1 MDQTT
6 NKESRP
12 DLTVAIM
19 AGGKSSRM
27 GTDKSFVP
35 LLGRPLI
42 EHVLGKVNNLGN
54 ETIIIAN
61 KPESYNYL
69 GLPIFGDLYTN
80 LGPLGGLHSAL
91 HNATSPYILVVACD
105 MPWLN
110 RPLLDYLISLRT
122 TVDVVVPRWSKY
134 PEPMHAV
141 YRKSCLKAVETNL
154 QAGSL
159 KLISFYGQVA
169 VRFVNRGE
177 IEQFDPEGKSFA
189 NVNTP
194 SDLEVAKKQNNQ
206 A

>member
-1 MDQTT
+1 MGI
-6 NKESRP
+6 ELS
-12 DLTVAIM
+12 DLTVAVM

-42 EHVLGKVNNLGN
+42 EHVLAKVNSLGN

-61 KPESYNYL
+61 KPKSYLYL
-69 GLPIFGDLYTN
+69 GLPIFGDMYTD

-91 HNATSPYILVVACD
+91 HNAANPYILVVACD

-110 RPLLDYLISLRT
+110 RPLLDYLISLRKS
-122 TVDVVVPRWSKY
+122 VDVVVPRWSKY

-141 YRKSCLKAVETNL
+141 YRKSCLKAVESNL
-154 QAGSL
+154 QAGTL

-169 VRFVNRGE
+169 VRFVNRDE
-177 IEQFDPEGKSFA
+177 IEQFDPEGQSFA

-194 SDLEVAKKQNNQ
+194 DDLILAKKQNNQ

>member
-1 MDQTT
+1 MDQT
-6 NKESRP
+6 NKQESRP
-12 DLTVAIM
+12 DLTVAVM

-42 EHVLGKVNNLGN
+42 EHVLTKVNSLGN

-61 KPESYNYL
+61 KPESYLYM
-69 GLPIFGDLYTN
+69 GLPIFGDTYTN

-91 HNATSPYILVVACD
+91 HNATNPYILVVACD

-110 RPLLDYLISLRT
+110 RPLLDYQISLRT
-122 TVDVVVPRWSKY
+122 TADVVVPRWSKY

-141 YRKSCLKAVETNL
+141 YRKSCLKAVESNL
-154 QAGSL
+154 QAGAL

-169 VRFVNRGE
+169 VRFVNRDE
-177 IEQFDPEGKSFA
+177 IEQFDPEGQSFV

-194 SDLEVAKKQNNQ
+194 GDLSLANKNE
-206 A
+206 

>member
-1 MDQTT
+1 MDQT
-6 NKESRP
+6 NKKEGLP
-12 DLTVAIM
+12 DLTVAVM

-42 EHVLGKVNNLGN
+42 EHVLTKVFGLGN

-61 KPESYNYL
+61 KPESYAYL
-69 GLPIFGDLYTN
+69 GLPIFGDIYTN
-80 LGPLGGLHSAL
+80 LGPLGGLHSAF
-91 HNATSPYILVVACD
+91 HNAANPFILVVACD

-110 RPLLDYLISLRT
+110 RPLLAYLISLRT
-122 TVDVVVPRWSKY
+122 TADVVVPRWGKY

-141 YRKSCLKAVETNL
+141 YRKSCLNAVESNL
-154 QAGSL
+154 QAGTL

-169 VRFVNRGE
+169 VRFVNRDE
-177 IEQFDPEGKSFA
+177 IEQFDPEGQSFV

-194 SDLEVAKKQNNQ
+194 GDLSLAKKRNNQ
-206 A
+206 T